1 MPPTEQRS
9 LKAQYTSPTGS
20 HEFDTPIVVPCKDN
34 PSTDERTKYLAELRA
49 NTKTLQ
55 ADVNK
60 FLTEKMEEDKA
71 RSDGAGAKDKKNEDL
86 EEQNYGEEQAADGD

>member
-1 MPPTEQRS
+1 MASTEQRS

-20 HEFDTPIVVPCKDN
+20 HEFNTPVAAPCKDN
-34 PSTDERTKYLAELRA
+34 PSTSERTKYLAELRA
-49 NTKTLQ
+49 NTKQLQ

-71 RSDGAGAKDKKNEDL
+71 RGDGSGTKDKKNEEI